1 MKKIK
6 SVRLSQQYHAV
17 LKGNIHLTQR
27 TRELAASNRQLKSE
41 IVQHRTTQRALKLSE
56 HRHEFLL
63 TQALEMQ
70 TQLRHLSYQILSAQ
84 EKERKRISRELHDVI
99 AQLLAGINIKLATLK
114 HEAAVSRKG
123 LDKKI
128 ASTQHLIEKSVNI
141 VHRFARELRPPLLD
155 DLGLIPALNS
165 YMKGFTKRTGV
176 RIRFTAF
183 AEVEQLDGA
192 KRTVLY
198 RVAQEALTNVAQHA
212 QASLVKVS
220 IQKLPNVICMA
231 ISDNGKAFAVER
243 VLFSKKFNRLGVLG
257 MRERVEMVGGNF
269 SIESKFGKG
278 TLVQARI
285 PFKLGARL

>member
-1 MKKIK
+1 MKKITVK
-6 SVRLSQQYHAV
+6 LSQQYHAV

-27 TRELAASNRQLKSE
+27 TRELAASNRQLKNE
-41 IVQHRTTQRALKLSE
+41 IVQHRTTQKALKVSE
-56 HRHEFLL
+56 RHKEFLL
-63 TQALEMQ
+63 RQALDMQ
-70 TQLRHLSYQILSAQ
+70 TQLRHLSYQILSTQ

-114 HEAAVSRKG
+114 REAAVSRKG

-155 DLGLIPALNS
+155 DLGLIPALHS

-176 RIRFTAF
+176 RIRFTVF
-183 AEVEQLDGA
+183 AGVEQLDGA

-198 RVAQEALTNVAQHA
+198 RVAQAALTNVAQHA

-220 IQKLPNVICMA
+220 IQRLSNVICMD
-231 ISDNGKAFAVER
+231 ISDNGKSFAVER
-243 VLFSKKFNRLGVLG
+243 VLFAKQFKRLGVLG
-257 MRERVEMVGGNF
+257 MRERVEMVGGKF
-269 SIESKFGKG
+269 AIESTFGKG
-278 TLVQARI
+278 TLVRAQI
-285 PFKLGARL
+285 PFKHGARI